1 MTVWIFWLVAGALG
15 MAVAAVLMR
24 GFWREAEG
32 AGGSDMHIYRQ
43 QLRDVDRD
51 LERGTLAAAEGE
63 RLRLEISRRLLD
75 ADRAAVAPRLG
86 RGPVLGAALVAIALG
101 AAVLGYLRLG
111 APGYADLPL
120 AGRIEATEALRA
132 ARPSQAEAAAAFT
145 PPRTT
150 VDDEF
155 AGLMERL
162 REAVTANP
170 EDLRGWQLL
179 ARNEGAM
186 GNFDAASEAQARVVE
201 LGDGSAADR
210 AALAEAMILSA
221 GGYVSPEAERV
232 LSDALAR
239 DAQQPLALYYSG
251 LMMAQGGREDLAFRL
266 WRNALRVAPD
276 AGFAPTIRASMPE
289 LAARAGARWEEDAPV
304 GPSQDQIAAMSQ
316 LDPAARQEAIGA
328 MVQRLSDRL
337 ATRGGTAEEWARL
350 ISAYGVLGQTDR
362 AATIWNEA
370 RQIFTNDGEQAT
382 VRAAAI
388 EAGVAQ

>member
-15 MAVAAVLMR
+15 LAVAGVLMR
-24 GFWREAEG
+24 GFWRDAERADG
-32 AGGSDMHIYRQ
+32 TDLHIYRQ

-51 LERGTLAAAEGE
+51 LDRGTLAKAEGE

-75 ADRAAVAPRLG
+75 ADRAAAVPNRG
-86 RGPVLGAALVAIALG
+86 RGPVLGGVLVALAVG

-132 ARPSQAEAAAAFT
+132 SRPSQQEAQAAFT
-145 PPRTT
+145 PQQVQ

-155 AGLMERL
+155 AALMQRL
-162 REAVTANP
+162 REAVAANP
-170 EDLRGWQLL
+170 DDLRGWQLL
-179 ARNEGAM
+179 ARNEGAL
-186 GNFDAASEAQARVVE
+186 GNYAAAADAQARVVD
-201 LGDGSAADR
+201 LGEGGASDR
-210 AALAEAMILSA
+210 AALAEAMILAA

-251 LMMAQGGREDLAFRL
+251 LTMAQGGREDLAFRL
-266 WRNALRVAPD
+266 WRTALRVAPD
-276 AGFAPTIRASMPE
+276 AGFAPTIRAAMPD

-304 GPSQDQIAAMSQ
+304 GPSPEQIEAMSG
-316 LDPAARQEAIGA
+316 LDPEARQAAIGA

-337 ATRGGTAEEWARL
+337 ATRGGTADEWARL
-350 ISAYGVLGQTDR
+350 ISSYGVLGQTDR

-370 RQIFTNDGEQAT
+370 RQIFTNDGELAI
-382 VRAAAI
+382 VRAAAVQ
-388 EAGVAQ
+388 AGVAE